1 MDFIRRF
8 LKDESGQTTVE
19 YILLLTI
26 TISAAGLILKKITS
40 LLDNGIVKLGAQLEL
55 DLKTGRMPSN
65 AWKN

>member
-1 MDFIRRF
+1 MRFVRRF
-8 LKDESGQTTVE
+8 LSDESGQTTVE

-26 TISAAGLILKKITS
+26 TITISGFILKKITG
-40 LLDNGIVKLGAQLEL
+40 LLDDGVVKLGAQLEL